1 VPDGRKLEEIQEFRH
16 FAYAALSASVPLPL
30 GQAATQLVV
39 SEIMLELG
47 DGSPTHEA
55 WQLTSPL
62 AHASKHLVSADVVV
76 GAGADVVP
84 EAAWATAARPTTER
98 RAAENFIVMN

>member
-1 VPDGRKLEEIQEFRH
+1 
-16 FAYAALSASVPLPL
+16 
-30 GQAATQLVV
+30 
-39 SEIMLELG
+39 MLELG

-62 AHASKHLVSADVVV
+62 AHASKHFVSAEVVV

-84 EAAWATAARPTTER
+84 EAAWATAARPMTER
-98 RAAENFIVMN
+98 IAAENFIVMD